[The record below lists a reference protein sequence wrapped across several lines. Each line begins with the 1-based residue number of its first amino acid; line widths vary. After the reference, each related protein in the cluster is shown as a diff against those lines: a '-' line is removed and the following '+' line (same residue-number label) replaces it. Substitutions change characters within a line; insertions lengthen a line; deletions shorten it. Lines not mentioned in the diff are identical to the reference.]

1 MVARMTLAQIAQ
13 YLEVDEHLAHAVLN
27 RIGVVSPASSED
39 TTLTPGRPSSD
50 RPHEVAATTRSVRIT
65 GRPCST
71 AIRAW
76 ARAPLYSP
84 ASTTMVAKP

>member
-39 TTLTPGRPSSD
+39 TTLMMMRDLERAQEEMKRRQQWASG
-50 RPHEVAATTRSVRIT
+50 EYVR
-65 GRPCST
+65 
-71 AIRAW
+71 
-76 ARAPLYSP
+76 
-84 ASTTMVAKP
+84 TM